1 MEVLVEDEH
10 NMLRVVENCT
20 SQLFSQHLEDYA
32 DNAAMIRGLDKK
44 EGTVQEEVTHNPHV
58 PELLS
63 IQVPAVLNNSLDPR
77 LSSILRVTHDH
88 SHCTQRLDHTYRTQ
102 NSSNSSAHTPH
113 S

>member
-1 MEVLVEDEH
+1 MQTHLLRLVEE
-10 NMLRVVENCT
+10 RT

-32 DNAAMIRGLDKK
+32 DSLERDNAAMIRGLDKK

-77 LSSILRVTHDH
+77 LSSILRVTHSH
-88 SHCTQRLDHTYRTQ
+88 SHSH
-102 NSSNSSAHTPH
+102 SAP
-113 S
+113 SA